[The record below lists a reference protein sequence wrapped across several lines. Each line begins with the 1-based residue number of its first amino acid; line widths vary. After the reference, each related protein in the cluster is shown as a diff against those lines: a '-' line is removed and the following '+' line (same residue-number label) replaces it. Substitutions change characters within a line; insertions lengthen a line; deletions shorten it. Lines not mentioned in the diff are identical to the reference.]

1 MEDILMLGI
10 GGHAHSVVD
19 SIEQNGIYN
28 IIGFLDKEERQG
40 EHFRDYQVIDTDAA
54 LGKYYDNGIR
64 NAFITIGYMGKH
76 TIREK
81 LYCQLKEIGYT
92 LPNVID
98 NSAIIASDVS
108 LEDGVFVGKRAII
121 NANTYIGKMCIIN
134 TGAIIEHDCKVEA
147 FSHISVGSILCG
159 GVHVGRE
166 AFVGANAV
174 VIQGKSVDDQCI
186 VGAGEIVVKSINDK
200 CTVINSNISRVL
212 RGGVN

>member
-54 LGKYYDNGIR
+54 LGKYDDNGIR

-134 TGAIIEHDCKVEA
+134 TGAIIEHDCVVEEY
-147 FSHISVGSILCG
+147 SHISVGSVLCG
-159 GVHVGRE
+159 GASIGSQS
-166 AFVGANAV
+166 FIGANAT
-174 VIQGKSVDDQCI
+174 VIQEISVGNHTI
-186 VGAGEIVVKSINDK
+186 IGAGTVVTK
-200 CTVINSNISRVL
+200 NIEDNIIQYGLNRKI
-212 RGGVN
+212 RNTGD

>member
-1 MEDILMLGI
+1 MEDIILLGL

-19 SIEQNGIYN
+19 SIEKDGIYH
-28 IIGFLDKEERQG
+28 IVGFLDIEELQG
-40 EHFRDYQVIDTDAA
+40 KRFRDYKVLDTDEA

-64 NAFITIGYMGKH
+64 NAFITIGYLGKSD
-76 TIREK
+76 IRNR
-81 LYCQLKEIGYT
+81 LYCRLKEIGYI

-98 NSAIIASDVS
+98 NSSIIASDVS
-108 LEDGVFVGKRAII
+108 LEDGIFVGKRAVI

-166 AFVGANAV
+166 TFVGANAV
-174 VIQGKSVDDQCI
+174 VIQGKSIDDQCI
-186 VGAGEIVVKSINDK
+186 IGAGETVVKSINDK
-200 CTVINSNISRVL
+200 CTVINNNISRIFK
-212 RGGVN
+212 GGEG